1 MLVQTMNNNFTGRVA
16 IVTGS
21 SRGIG
26 RAIAETLASGG
37 AQVVVNY
44 AKDSEGAEKTVD
56 TIVSNGNTA
65 SVFQADVSVLSQS
78 EDLINYTLDKHGNL
92 DILVNNAGTT
102 RDQLIMRM
110 SEEDWENGI
119 NGTINGVFRCTR
131 EVIPIMEKNGEG
143 NIINISSMYGKV
155 SPDPSIY
162 EDSLLNSLPNYGAGK
177 AAVIQY
183 PRFLA
188 CHLAKKRIRVN
199 SVSPGPFPQEEVQ
212 QNIEFINRLKKK
224 IPMGRIGL
232 PHELKGVIVF
242 LASDA
247 SSFIT
252 GENIL
257 VDGGWTAW

>member
-1 MLVQTMNNNFTGRVA
+1 MNARNLFNLEGKVA
-16 IVTGS
+16 VVTG
-21 SRGIG
+21 GTGHLG
-26 RAIAETLASGG
+26 RSM
-37 AQVVVNY
+37 
-44 AKDSEGAEKTVD
+44 SEGLAEAGAHVYITSRDKEKALITKNSFSNEIEDKVD
-56 TIVSNGNTA
+56 VEVLDNLSTESVKNCFNRIKNNSNK
-65 SVFQADVSVLSQS
+65 
-78 EDLINYTLDKHGNL
+78 I
-92 DILVNNAGTT
+92 DILVNNAGYVSSA
-102 RDQLIMRM
+102 DFENM

-183 PRFLA
+183 TRFLA

>member
-1 MLVQTMNNNFTGRVA
+1 MNARNLFNLEGKVA
-16 IVTGS
+16 VVTG
-21 SRGIG
+21 GTGHLG
-26 RAIAETLASGG
+26 RSM
-37 AQVVVNY
+37 
-44 AKDSEGAEKTVD
+44 SEGLAEAGAHVYITSRDKEKALITKNSFSNEIEDKVD
-56 TIVSNGNTA
+56 VEVLDNLSTESVKNCFNRIKNNSNK
-65 SVFQADVSVLSQS
+65 
-78 EDLINYTLDKHGNL
+78 I
-92 DILVNNAGTT
+92 DILVNNAGYVSSA
-102 RDQLIMRM
+102 DFENM

-183 PRFLA
+183 TRFLA

-242 LASDA
+242 LASNA

>member
-1 MLVQTMNNNFTGRVA
+1 
-16 IVTGS
+16 
-21 SRGIG
+21 
-26 RAIAETLASGG
+26 
-37 AQVVVNY
+37 
-44 AKDSEGAEKTVD
+44 
-56 TIVSNGNTA
+56 
-65 SVFQADVSVLSQS
+65 
-78 EDLINYTLDKHGNL
+78 
-92 DILVNNAGTT
+92 
-102 RDQLIMRM
+102 
-110 SEEDWENGI
+110 
-119 NGTINGVFRCTR
+119 
-131 EVIPIMEKNGEG
+131 
-143 NIINISSMYGKV
+143 MYGKV

-183 PRFLA
+183 TRFLA

-242 LASDA
+242 LASNA